1 MDLNVRSVFNLVR
14 DSVPLLAA
22 AATLDDPARIITV
35 SSVAGLAIGGDVG
48 VYGYT
53 ASKAAVIHLTK
64 NFAIELG
71 NKHILAN
78 SIAPGLFQSKM
89 ARVLIEMN
97 GGEEGAGRAVPN
109 GRIGRPDDIAGVI
122 VFLCS
127 RAGSHIN
134 ASVIPIDGG
143 RYMAPSARRDSAQES
158 KL

>member
-14 DSVPLLAA
+14 ETAPLLAA
-22 AATLDDPARIITV
+22 AGTLEDPARIITV
-35 SSVAGLAIGGDVG
+35 ASVAGLIIGGGG

-64 NFAIELG
+64 DLAIELAD
-71 NKHILAN
+71 KHILAN

-97 GGEEGAGRAVPN
+97 GGEEGAASASPN
-109 GRIGRPDDIAGVI
+109 GRIGRPDDIAGVM

-143 RYMAPSARRDSAQES
+143 KYMAPGARRDTAQES